1 MTQHSWFPT
10 GKPTDAKDLELIKR
24 RECCDPLLAE
34 CHSSAVLD
42 NDHPGVAA
50 AERNDPE
57 GWRITL
63 QHVMDQSDSD
73 FAASG
78 LGGAFPRNCA
88 YRGESQEF
96 ATMRTSMYRWA
107 HCRTVVTPSRPLD
120 TRDLAIWQTG
130 VLLYL
135 AGTVN
140 GLEVDEKRFRAA
152 MFSMMVQPELMPE
165 DWEARR
171 LMFRLQH
178 HNGPTIWLDW
188 TWDLR
193 VALYFACHEEPTC
206 NGRVWFSKVKAAGP
220 MAPDLLDKLKQSSF
234 CWVEPNHADP
244 SAQRLKV
251 QSSVFLFL
259 ENGGVVWR
267 SEHRN
272 KIHGITIPAS
282 HKQPILRALC
292 NQDVNRSNLFPPM
305 YPDLTAAVDRLNQ
318 ANLGMFVSSD

>member
-1 MTQHSWFPT
+1 MTQTSWFPT
-10 GKPTDAKDLELIKR
+10 GKPTDAKDVELIKR
-24 RECCDPLLAE
+24 RACCDPLLAE
-34 CHSSAVLD
+34 HHSLVVLD

-63 QHVMDQSDSD
+63 QHVTDQSSD

-78 LGGAFPRNCA
+78 LGGAIPRNCA
-88 YRGESQEF
+88 FRGESREF
-96 ATMRTSMYRWA
+96 ATMRTSMHRWA
-107 HCRTVVTPSRPLD
+107 HPRTVLKPVRPLD
-120 TRDLAIWQTG
+120 TQDLAYWQTG
-130 VLLYL
+130 VLAYL
-135 AGTVN
+135 ASTVN
-140 GLEVDEKRFRAA
+140 GLDVDEDIFWTTLFHMGFR
-152 MFSMMVQPELMPE
+152 QELMPE
-165 DWEARR
+165 DLESRR

-178 HNGPTIWLDW
+178 HRGPTIWLDW

-193 VALYFACHEEPTC
+193 VALYFACHEDPTC

-220 MAPDLLDKLKQSSF
+220 MERGMIDKLKKSPF
-234 CWVEPNHADP
+234 CWVAPTHADP
-244 SAQRLKV
+244 SDQRLQV

-282 HKQPILRALC
+282 HKQPVLRELRKH
-292 NQDVNRSNLFPPM
+292 DVSCSSLFPPM
-305 YPDLTAAVDRLNQ
+305 CPDLTAAVRRLNRD
-318 ANLGMFVSSD
+318 NLGMFVSSD